1 MGLSIQVVA
10 NSTELY
16 VERLDKILGLKVS
29 TA

>member
-16 VERLDKILGLKVS
+16 VERLDKILGLKVP